1 MLSARSL
8 PGRPLAALV
17 AVTVLGVAYG
27 LLFPERSDYLGHFL
41 AGAGGT
47 FMLLAVVI
55 VSAPNHPLVVVAGV
69 AAAVLLG
76 VAMEASIFRLAVFDP
91 VDLANQSTGALL
103 AGIGLL
109 DARRGDSSAGLAFLG
124 GCVLLVAGFFYAFA

>member
-1 MLSARSL
+1 MLSASSL
-8 PGRPLAALV
+8 RGRPFAALAAV
-17 AVTVLGVAYG
+17 AVLGVAYG

-47 FMLLAVVI
+47 FMLLAVV
-55 VSAPNHPLVVVAGV
+55 VAFAPNHPLVVVAGV
-69 AAAVLLG
+69 TSAVLLG

-91 VDLANQSTGALL
+91 VDLANQSIGAVL

-109 DARRGDSSAGLAFLG
+109 DAKRGESSTGLAFVG
-124 GCVLLVAGFFYAFA
+124 GFVLVVAGFFYAFA

>member
-1 MLSARSL
+1 MRVRTL

-17 AVTVLGVAYG
+17 AVAVLGVAYG
-27 LLFPERSDYLGHFL
+27 FLFPERSDYLGHFL

-47 FMLLAVVI
+47 FLLRAVVI
-55 VSAPNHPLVVVAGV
+55 VNVPNHPLVVVAGV
-69 AAAVLLG
+69 ASAVLLG

-91 VDLANQSTGALL
+91 VDLANQSIGALL

-109 DARRGDSSAGLAFLG
+109 DAQRGDSSAGLAFVG
-124 GCVLLVAGFFYAFA
+124 GFVLVVAGFFYAFA

>member
-8 PGRPLAALV
+8 PGRPVAALV
-17 AVTVLGVAYG
+17 AVAVLGVAYG

-91 VDLANQSTGALL
+91 VDLANQSVGALL
-103 AGIGLL
+103 AAIGLL
-109 DARRGDSSAGLAFLG
+109 DAQRGDSSAGLAFIG
-124 GCVLLVAGFFYAFA
+124 GFVLVVAGFFYAFA